1 MSLIGIISWIVFGLI
16 AGLVARAIHPGREG
30 MGTMMTVVLGIAGAV
45 AGGFIANL
53 LGIGGHSDAGVWNL
67 GHFLVAVVG
76 AIILLA
82 LYNLLSNGRAR
93 A

>member
-1 MSLIGIISWIVFGLI
+1 MSVVGIISWIIFGLV
-16 AGLVARAIHPGREG
+16 AGLVARAIHPGRES
-30 MGTMMTVVLGIAGAV
+30 MGTMMTIVLGIAGAV
-45 AGGFIANL
+45 AGGFIASL
-53 LGIGGHSDAGVWNL
+53 LNIGGNTDAGVWNL

-82 LYNLLSNGRAR
+82 LYNLLSSGRAR